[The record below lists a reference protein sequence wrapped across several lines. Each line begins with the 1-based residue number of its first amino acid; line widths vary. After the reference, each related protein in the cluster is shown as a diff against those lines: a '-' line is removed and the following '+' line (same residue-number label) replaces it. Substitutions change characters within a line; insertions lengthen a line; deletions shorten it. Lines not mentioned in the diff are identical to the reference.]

1 MGAVGVPIELGLLGI
16 VWVTASL
23 LRVRWS
29 GIDAVWWCSAVV
41 GIVLSPLILGVP
53 VFVFALIA
61 LLWSTLK
68 GALRSAS
75 NIVFRS

>member
-1 MGAVGVPIELGLLGI
+1 MPIELGLLGI

-23 LRVRWS
+23 LRVCWS
-29 GIDAVWWCSAVV
+29 GLDAVWWCSAVV
-41 GIVLSPLILGVP
+41 GIVLSPFIIGVP
-53 VFVFALIA
+53 IFVLSLIA

-68 GALRSAS
+68 SALRNAS